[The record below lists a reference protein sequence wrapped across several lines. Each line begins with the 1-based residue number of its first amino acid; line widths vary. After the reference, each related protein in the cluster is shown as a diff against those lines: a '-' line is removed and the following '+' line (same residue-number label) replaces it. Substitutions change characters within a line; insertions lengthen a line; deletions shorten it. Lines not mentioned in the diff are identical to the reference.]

1 MAPKRDVA
9 QELLARFPP
18 SSALLDDRCKIL
30 ILVVDYS
37 MVWGDK
43 EHQEFIANFK
53 KHYLVEASDPAS
65 GIAFIN
71 SKNPDIIFVI
81 GATTMHG
88 SCNREA
94 TATRLKEF
102 AQNGGKVIFGGVPY
116 GFNPENKP
124 QDPAVFKKI
133 FGLDWVVGTTQE
145 TFTKRIPDAAKPLI
159 YNRTI
164 KLQATYLKNVPEDA
178 ALFYVCENKMGARPK
193 KNAQC
198 PVAYQ
203 AYGEGF
209 MAYVG
214 MEDLTGDVTL
224 AMYRA
229 LCKGA

>member
-1 MAPKRDVA
+1 MPPKRDVK

-18 SSALLDDRCKIL
+18 SSDLLDDRRKVL
-30 ILVVDYS
+30 ILVVDHG
-37 MVWGDK
+37 MVWGDE
-43 EHQEFIANFK
+43 EHQGFIANFK

-65 GIAFIN
+65 CEAFIN
-71 SKNPDIIFVI
+71 SKNPDIIFII
-81 GATTMHG
+81 GATTMHE

-94 TATRLKEF
+94 TAGRLKEF

-116 GFNPENKP
+116 GFNSKNKP
-124 QDPAVFKKI
+124 SDPAVFKKM
-133 FGLDWVVGTTQE
+133 FGLDWTVGTAQE
-145 TFTKRIPDAAKPLI
+145 TWTKRMSDAAKPLI

-164 KLQATYLKNVPEDA
+164 KLKATYLKNVPEHA
-178 ALFYVCENKMGARPK
+178 ALFYVCENKMGAKPK

-203 AYGEGF
+203 AYGEGV

-214 MEDLTGDVTL
+214 MEDLMGDVTL
-224 AMYRA
+224 GMYHA